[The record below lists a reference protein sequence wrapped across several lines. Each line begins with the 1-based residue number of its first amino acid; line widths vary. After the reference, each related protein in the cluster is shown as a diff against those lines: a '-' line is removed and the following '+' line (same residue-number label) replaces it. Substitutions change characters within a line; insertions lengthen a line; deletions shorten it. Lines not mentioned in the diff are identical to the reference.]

1 MRLIKKLLLIGA
13 VAVLIAAAWLWWN
26 GPRRVDMAANAPA
39 GALVYVECNSLHD
52 VGESVVNRN
61 AWRELWPL
69 LGTGNSLPGSW
80 LRRVVYWTGIG
91 PTSTVILTRSQVAA
105 VMLDL
110 GATEQGETLTIKP
123 EAAILVET
131 HTSQRRIR
139 PVVEEALK
147 RFAET
152 TLLGATM
159 QKRDVSGAE
168 LMVWSAPAKD
178 RQIVAAINES
188 LVIVG
193 NNERAVQACLDAQRG
208 LRPSLQGHPELQQMR
223 QSLGSEQALGF
234 GFVSAANAGRLV
246 SAAAPL
252 VTGTAPNDLRFDRLI
267 AGSASKLLRG
277 VGWSSRVVQGRIEDR
292 YVFLLTPDLVSRLRP
307 FFQPAEGKPD
317 ITKML
322 PEHVYSVTLYNFEDP
337 LATWKAVQTAMSAQ
351 LDTLSAIVFTSVF
364 KAALT
369 SYGIDD
375 PESFLQTIGP
385 EILTARVRENSERS
399 VLIAPIRDKTALRQ
413 FLREQFRLQAE
424 PFSDGLLVE
433 IPEKQLGVTFVNDH
447 LVLGNDV
454 EVRLCLGSFLLGQT
468 PVKQLTELSGGSSSS
483 SITTYTRD
491 DERVLNFFRAIARAE
506 GRAVTKSDE
515 LMRKLEALPYS
526 STQTTLGE
534 RGLERTTVSSF
545 GQFGNVVPLLFPER

>member
-1 MRLIKKLLLIGA
+1 MTLIKKLLLIGA
-13 VAVLIAAAWLWWN
+13 IAVLIAAAWLWWN
-26 GPRRVDMAANAPA
+26 RPRTVDMAANAPA
-39 GALVYVECNSLHD
+39 DALVYIECNSLLD
-52 VGESVVNRN
+52 VGGSIVNTN

-69 LGTGNSLPGSW
+69 LGAGNPLSGSW
-80 LRRVVYWTGIG
+80 LRRVVSWTGIG
-91 PTSTVILTRSQVAA
+91 PTSTVILTRAQVAA

-110 GATEQGETLTIKP
+110 GATEQGQTLTIKP

-152 TLLGATM
+152 TLPGATM

-168 LMVWSAPAKD
+168 FMVWSASAKD
-178 RQIVAAINES
+178 RHIVAAISGS

-208 LRPSLQGHPELQQMR
+208 LRPGLQGHPELQQMR
-223 QSLGSEQALGF
+223 QSLGAEQALGF

-252 VTGTAPNDLRFDRLI
+252 VTGTAPNDLRFDQLI

-277 VGWSSRVVQGRIEDR
+277 IGWSSRVVQGRIEDR
-292 YVFLLTPDLVSRLRP
+292 YVFLVTPDLVSRLRP
-307 FFQPAEGKPD
+307 LFQPAERKPEML
-317 ITKML
+317 KML
-322 PEHVYSVTLYNFEDP
+322 PEHVYSMTVYNFEDP

-364 KAALT
+364 KAALN

-375 PESFLQTIGP
+375 PEKFLQTIGP
-385 EILTARVRENSERS
+385 EILTARLQRDSERS
-399 VLIAPIRDKTALRQ
+399 VLIAPIRDETALRQ

-424 PFSDGLLVE
+424 SFSYGQLVE
-433 IPEKQLGVTFVNDH
+433 IPDKQIGVTLVNGY
-447 LVLGNDV
+447 LVLGNDMAVRICV
-454 EVRLCLGSFLLGQT
+454 EAFRLGQT
-468 PVKQLTELSGGSSSS
+468 PVKQLTESAGNSSLS

-506 GRAVTKSDE
+506 GRAITESDE
-515 LMRKLEALPYS
+515 LTRKLEALPYS
-526 STQTTLGE
+526 STQTALGE
-534 RGLERTTVSSF
+534 QGLERTTVSSF
-545 GQFGNVVPLLFPER
+545 GQFGNVVSLLFPDR